1 MEDLQKL
8 LNERFSRN
16 DLKEYEV
23 SFQIKEEENYELIL
37 SYKNLKFSVK
47 TRDENLESWINFAKI
62 YRENNEKFVLDSSY
76 IYLTNLNS
84 NRVEFRLSMLKSVGN
99 YISYPN
105 IQEYKINTEKGMVKI
120 GYLSK
125 EMILCIFQSDL
136 YRDLFVH
143 RVMPSIEN
151 RLGRGVRRY
160 IYIEDLF
167 RVRFKTAVFESFENI
182 KKDDLKNFLNSARR
196 VLNNCFYYLENKNY
210 DAFSIAN
217 KTIKI
222 NPLNSPIDESELKEF
237 NLPRVNYDAKL
248 LAFYKNAYVSNTSSQ
263 AFLSYYHIAEYFFL
277 KCTENNL
284 YRQIKS
290 FIDEP
295 KFSTDEK
302 NLSSMI
308 NVIKKHNYESDE
320 NKMLFC
326 VIDSFI
332 PSEELFRFVDE
343 SMGLKKFDEKSI
355 FGEKIDN
362 TAFDKT
368 NIIKLTTQTI
378 KIIRNGIV
386 HSTDRYNRGDRYT
399 PFTKDADIIQKYLPL
414 MKFIAEKIIA
424 ANTI

>member
-1 MEDLQKL
+1 MENLQHFL
-8 LNERFSRN
+8 SERFGKD

-23 SFQIKEEENYELIL
+23 SFDINTSSEQELFL
-37 SYKNLKFSVK
+37 VYKNQKISIK
-47 TRDENLESWINFAKI
+47 SRDENLDDWINKENI
-62 YRENNEKFVLDSSY
+62 YSLNKNKFSLDSSF
-76 IYLTNLNS
+76 IYLSDLNE
-84 NRVEFRLSMLKSVGN
+84 NKVEFRLQTLRSVN
-99 YISYPN
+99 NIYYSN
-105 IQEYKINTEKGMVKI
+105 IQEYKFNTEKGVVKI
-120 GYLSK
+120 GHLSK
-125 EMILCIFQSDL
+125 EMIFSIFYSDL
-136 YRDLFVH
+136 YKELFIH
-143 RVMPSIEN
+143 RVLPSIEN
-151 RLGRGVRRY
+151 RLRRGGVRRY

-167 RVRFKTAVFESFENI
+167 RIKFKTAIFESVETLN
-182 KKDDLKNFLNSARR
+182 KDDLKNTLTFARKLLNT
-196 VLNNCFYYLENKNY
+196 CFYYLENNNQ

-222 NPLNSPIDESELKEF
+222 NPLNSEIDELELKEF
-237 NLPRVNYDAKL
+237 NLPKVNYDAKL

-290 FIDEP
+290 FIDDP

-320 NKMLFC
+320 NKMFFC
-326 VIDSFI
+326 VIDTFI
-332 PSEELFRFVDE
+332 SSQELFRFIDE

-362 TAFDKT
+362 TSFDEA
-368 NIIKLTTQTI
+368 NIKKLTTQTI

-399 PFTKDADIIQKYLPL
+399 PFTKDGDIIKKYLPL

-424 ANTI
+424 ANT